1 MRGLIFI
8 VLFVIAFCFYG
19 SSLVAQEKRTDSLTV
34 VKSDPIIYPR
44 FQGNLIKWIYS
55 HLDYPREAWIK
66 GEEGVV
72 YVSFNVRQDGTIS
85 KVEIRQK
92 GFPVLDHAAKTLIES
107 MPVWSPGKQSGEQKD
122 FSYTVPIIFS
132 LKAIEPLQVEN
143 YDTYI
148 SDLVRLQN
156 PQRVVKENDL
166 NSMLLFEKYL
176 NMMYGYN
183 NRTVYK
189 AIYKGTKTKQQTTEL
204 LLGATLPSLNFSD
217 EDESFILNEYK
228 KEWDEQIR
236 LIDSIPDESFIKS
249 YVKLIDRLY
258 YNKICREVKLR
269 EYLGERKFKQYVE
282 GCVLYSG
289 QLVLN
294 TSKNVLV
301 GKWELIQRNDE
312 RPVAP
317 VYKSFYSNYRFED
330 SNGNAGTYKFER
342 GNCYYEDCNVTM
354 SGNVVDYEVEYR
366 YSLNGLILVL
376 TGEMRQTLTD
386 GSVKVS
392 RIRETW
398 KRLE

>member
-1 MRGLIFI
+1 M
-8 VLFVIAFCFYG
+8 
-19 SSLVAQEKRTDSLTV
+19 
-34 VKSDPIIYPR
+34 
-44 FQGNLIKWIYS
+44 
-55 HLDYPREAWIK
+55 
-66 GEEGVV
+66 
-72 YVSFNVRQDGTIS
+72 
-85 KVEIRQK
+85 
-92 GFPVLDHAAKTLIES
+92 
-107 MPVWSPGKQSGEQKD
+107 
-122 FSYTVPIIFS
+122 
-132 LKAIEPLQVEN
+132 QVEN

-156 PQRVVKENDL
+156 PQGVVKENDL

-189 AIYKGTKTKQQTTEL
+189 AIYKETKTKQQTTEL

-217 EDESFILNEYK
+217 EDESFILSEYK